1 MSYGGAFSV
10 GREWQSSAKA
20 LSFGK
25 FWASKWDPALLPTA
39 RSKMG
44 WAGVKAVE
52 FGWFLHAVEATK
64 RGQVSSARVQT
75 LG

>member
-1 MSYGGAFSV
+1 MVARLALAVSGKA
-10 GREWQSSAKA
+10 RQNA

-64 RGQVSSARVQT
+64 RGQVSSASVQT